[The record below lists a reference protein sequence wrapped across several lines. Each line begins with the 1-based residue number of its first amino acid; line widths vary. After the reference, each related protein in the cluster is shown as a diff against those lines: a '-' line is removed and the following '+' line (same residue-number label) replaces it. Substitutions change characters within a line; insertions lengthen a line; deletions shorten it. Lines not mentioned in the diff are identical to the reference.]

1 MKSVVLAFA
10 SVAKL
15 CDRLRD
21 DYGTD
26 TDLMRRVDDT
36 WQRMEKAADDLC
48 QEAQE
53 SGDPKLVAKADEAMT
68 LMVRATKG
76 TEPKA
81 GK

>member
-48 QEAQE
+48 HRRQDAEGVGRCGGRE
-53 SGDPKLVAKADEAMT
+53 
-68 LMVRATKG
+68 
-76 TEPKA
+76 
-81 GK
+81 